1 MANRNAGHADGDSR
15 SNQSPAQHRAAH
27 GAPRGTQNYARANY
41 GSESR
46 GNGGARRPGQAYP
59 PAKAGAPSAQANPY
73 SRNNPAYSV
82 KATKRMGTGK
92 KVAITLCCVILVA
105 LIGCGTAFALF
116 INSVDQQLKG
126 NKTEEEQLAIQEKL
140 VPTTTFDEPFY
151 MLLIGS
157 DARADDEGMG
167 ARSDTNI
174 VVRVDAKNNQAT
186 MISIPRDTMIQIDG
200 YGTNKF
206 NAAYTYGNVAGV
218 IEEANDLLGVQISHY
233 AEVNFESLIDLVDVV
248 GGVDVEV
255 PERIDDPDA
264 GDIVIEAGPQHLD
277 GEAALVFA
285 RSRAYADGDFTRASN
300 QRLLI
305 EGLVNKVLSLPVTE
319 LPGVIQSAA
328 KCVTTDLTTS
338 DIYSLATQFKNMG
351 DLVMYSCMV
360 PSTTGYVNGVSY
372 VFADTEG
379 LSRVMQVVEQGGD
392 PNTVSTSGA
401 MRSALDTSTPESVEG
416 QTQDQASSAGAQT
429 PSGSGYSG

>member
-1 MANRNAGHADGDSR
+1 MAKRNAARNGGDSR
-15 SNQSPAQHRAAH
+15 QNQSSAQHRAAH
-27 GAPRGTQNYARANY
+27 GAQNGTQNYARVNY
-41 GSESR
+41 GSSSR
-46 GNGGARRPGQAYP
+46 APRSGHQQ
-59 PAKAGAPSAQANPY
+59 PSAKSGMPASQVNPY

-116 INSVDQQLKG
+116 VSSVDQQLKG
-126 NKTEEEQLAIQEKL
+126 SKTEEEQLAIQEKL

-218 IEEANDLLGVQISHY
+218 IEEANDLLDVKISHY
-233 AEVNFESLIDLVDVV
+233 AEVNFESLIELVDVV

-305 EGLVNKVLSLPVTE
+305 EGLVNKVLSLPITD

-328 KCVTTDLTTS
+328 KCVTTDLTTA

-360 PSTTGYVNGVSY
+360 PSTTGYVDGVSY

-392 PNTVSTSGA
+392 PNTVVTSGA
-401 MRSALDTSTPESVEG
+401 MRSALE
-416 QTQDQASSAGAQT
+416 QAPAANTEPSSANGQAGSASPVPANNGS
-429 PSGSGYSG
+429 PS